1 MADRQAPQGGRPAP
15 RYSAQFQ
22 PMREDPFRVPEH
34 EKQARRRRSER
45 QRETR
50 DDRRGRRDDR
60 RRDDP
65 RDDRGDTRRDKRG
78 GGFGRV
84 IRGLFFGVL
93 LLALAFSFLRY
104 SQEKTRLQALRDE
117 WQARIEAH
125 EKELGYYVQMR
136 RNSGYDE
143 YIRQS
148 AQEFQVD
155 RSFISA
161 IIARESHYD
170 TKAESRVGAR
180 GLMQIMQDTGE
191 WVSGRLAVRPYSYEL
206 LFEPQLNIRFGAWYL
221 GYLSAQFNGDPVMIA
236 SAYHA
241 GANNVK
247 LWALKYAQDK
257 RTLRIDQIPTEDTKD
272 YVQKVMNAYALFY
285 EYDSTR

>member
-1 MADRQAPQGGRPAP
+1 
-15 RYSAQFQ
+15 
-22 PMREDPFRVPEH
+22 
-34 EKQARRRRSER
+34 
-45 QRETR
+45 
-50 DDRRGRRDDR
+50 
-60 RRDDP
+60 
-65 RDDRGDTRRDKRG
+65 
-78 GGFGRV
+78 
-84 IRGLFFGVL
+84 
-93 LLALAFSFLRY
+93 
-104 SQEKTRLQALRDE
+104 
-117 WQARIEAH
+117 
-125 EKELGYYVQMR
+125 
-136 RNSGYDE
+136 
-143 YIRQS
+143 
-148 AQEFQVD
+148 
-155 RSFISA
+155 
-161 IIARESHYD
+161 
-170 TKAESRVGAR
+170 
-180 GLMQIMQDTGE
+180 MQIMQDTGE